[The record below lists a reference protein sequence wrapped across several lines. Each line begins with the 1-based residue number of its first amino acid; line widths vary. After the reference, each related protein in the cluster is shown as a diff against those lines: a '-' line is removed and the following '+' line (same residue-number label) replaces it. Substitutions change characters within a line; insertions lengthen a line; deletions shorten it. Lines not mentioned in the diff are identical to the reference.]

1 MGIPLNVTPKCLREV
16 VMGTDFPLKEKS
28 RISGKLRLEKILIS
42 VLSLFKSGHNAVEK
56 CYCS

>member
-28 RISGKLRLEKILIS
+28 RISGKLRLGKIMIS
-42 VLSLFKSGHNAVEK
+42 VMMLS
-56 CYCS
+56 